1 MVIKRKGEDM
11 KFKKDELIKSPL
23 NYTGGKYN
31 LLTQLF
37 PLFPDEI
44 NTFIDLFGGG
54 VLLA

>member
-1 MVIKRKGEDM
+1 M

-54 VLLA
+54 GVLLA